1 MPVNSV
7 KKNVAC
13 WVFCISGNI
22 YGAFMS
28 VILDVFCFSEKQKL
42 AFKELEEITYGNL
55 LRADC
60 LRFYYAKEI

>member
-1 MPVNSV
+1 MWLAGYFAFQV
-7 KKNVAC
+7 
-13 WVFCISGNI
+13 ISMVLL
-22 YGAFMS
+22 MS

-42 AFKELEEITYGNL
+42 AFKELEKITYGDL